1 MPGTQKFSVPQS
13 MPSTLKSVLGSV
25 HTLFG
30 VHIGTILHTLF
41 GMHCIPIFLQCNNQ
55 VDFVCL
61 FVCLY
66 IRLFKNNFEV
76 QRIKYMSEYISNWC
90 LYSSW
95 LGLYAL
101 GTIRRK
107 KTKWAILVVSL
118 LDVHALQTIP
128 TVSVVQS

>member
-1 MPGTQKFSVPQS
+1 MPDTPNLLYWAHKICVPGTQKFSVPQS

-66 IRLFKNNFEV
+66 IRLFQNNFEV
-76 QRIKYMSEYISNWC
+76 QRIKYMSEYTSNWC
-90 LYSSW
+90 YFYVYTHHGWGSMRLEQSEE
-95 LGLYAL
+95 
-101 GTIRRK
+101 RR
-107 KTKWAILVVSL
+107 
-118 LDVHALQTIP
+118 QNG
-128 TVSVVQS
+128 QF